1 VSYQI
6 VWNEAAVNT
15 AAGYLRDD
23 PTGLADLIDSIDHLA
38 DDPRPD
44 RQPRWGRRTFNDCTP
59 SADLRHSALGGG
71 RAMG

>member
-44 RQPRWGRRTFNDCTP
+44 RATP
-59 SADLRHSALGGG
+59 LGTPDL
-71 RAMG
+71 